1 MTLPISVPVPTDC
14 DSFVQIAA
22 ARRVQNELR
31 GCEQVL
37 FHTNA
42 SSRSF
47 FEGGVFLTEAF
58 EFSFQSFVEHGLVP
72 R

>member
-1 MTLPISVPVPTDC
+1 MTLPISVPVLTVIH
-14 DSFVQIAA
+14 SLRSQQQM
-22 ARRVQNELR
+22 RVQNELR

-72 R
+72 